1 VTRSPSKPPA
11 ADPSA
16 DEIIGLYQRHAAA
29 WDRARGQTTFAER
42 RWIERFTAIVGSG
55 GAVLDLGCGSGEPI
69 ARRLVDAG
77 LSVTGIDASA
87 PLIELCRARMPEQS
101 WIVGDMRTVSLGRR
115 FDGVI
120 AWHSFFHLPHDDQR
134 RMFDVF
140 AAHCRADGALMFTS
154 GPARGEAIGRFE
166 GEKLYHASLDPDEY
180 RTRLANAG
188 FQVIDHVAEDP
199 ACNGDTIWLARRGP
213 GPTHGEAS

>member
-1 VTRSPSKPPA
+1 MSRPPKPSA

-16 DEIIGLYQRHAAA
+16 GEIIGLYQRNAAA

-42 RWIERFTAIVGSG
+42 GWIERFTGIAGADGAI
-55 GAVLDLGCGSGEPI
+55 LDLGCGSGEPI
-69 ARRLVDAG
+69 ARRLVEAG
-77 LSVTGIDASA
+77 LSVTGVDGSA
-87 PLIELCRARMPEQS
+87 ALVELCRARMPGQT
-101 WIVGDMRTVSLGRR
+101 WIVGDMRNVSLGRR

-134 RMFDVF
+134 RMFGVF
-140 AAHCRADGALMFTS
+140 AAHCRPQGALMFTS
-154 GPARGEAIGRFE
+154 GPAAGEAIGRFE

-180 RTRLANAG
+180 RALLANAG
-188 FQVIDHVAEDP
+188 FQVVDHVAEDP

-213 GPTHGEAS
+213 EPIHGDAS